1 MPKNNLTPNNI
12 PESDLSQALFA
23 VSALVAYDV
32 IQKAK
37 QFNTLLLITD
47 NYGNT
52 QRLLPES
59 FESSFSHESE

>member
-37 QFNTLLLITD
+37 QYNTLILIMD
-47 NYGNT
+47 EHGNI
-52 QRLLPES
+52 QRLHPES